1 MILQALDT
9 IHVSA
14 VSSDNIIT
22 GQVFEIHDLA
32 GKSLIERG
40 LAIKVDVQAS
50 EHAGQSAQVQQSPQA
65 DLGPLGPVAEEGTA
79 PATPIAKKAGANL
92 RTKAE

>member
-40 LAIKVDVQAS
+40 LAVEIN
-50 EHAGQSAQVQQSPQA
+50 E
-65 DLGPLGPVAEEGTA
+65 PVADPAGPIAQAEPDLSDNAAGAHMTL
-79 PATPIAKKAGANL
+79 ATPIAKKAGANT
-92 RTKAE
+92 RTKAA